1 MKKREPSLGAG
12 ACSSAKSFVPTP
24 PMLVGE
30 ISRLFRARMRGYDLE
45 GVMSQDSARLIMR
58 ALAREDGVSQ
68 LSLCA
73 ATHLKAPTVSVTLGR
88 MEEEGLVERR
98 QDPMDRRVIR
108 VHLTE
113 SGKAHNRRVWERV
126 QNLEREMMEGFSDE
140 ETAILGKLLQ
150 RMRDHILPVRDEKHT
165 DL

>member
-1 MKKREPSLGAG
+1 MKNREPSLGAG
-12 ACSSAKSFVPTP
+12 ACSIEKSFVPTP

-126 QNLEREMMEGFSDE
+126 QDLEREMMEGFSDE